1 MIMTSIFRAKCI
13 QYLERAEKLKTY
25 INGKKK
31 KPVAADGGSGKSA
44 KNGKK
49 GDKKDGSKDSGES
62 QCVQGLLHLA
72 KLT

>member
-1 MIMTSIFRAKCI
+1 MTTLREFKTEDDFIFRSKCI

-62 QCVQGLLHLA
+62 VS
-72 KLT
+72 